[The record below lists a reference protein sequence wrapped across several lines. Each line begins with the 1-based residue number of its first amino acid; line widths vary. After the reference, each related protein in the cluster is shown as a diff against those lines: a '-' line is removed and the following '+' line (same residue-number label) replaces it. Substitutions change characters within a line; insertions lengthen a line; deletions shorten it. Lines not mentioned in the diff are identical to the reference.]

1 MQCGPGLKYCVY
13 GIVALNVLQ
22 SNIMQS
28 LCRMAALINR
38 RKRQQ
43 KTLALIQA
51 RRIRTQQKL
60 LHLPES
66 AGIPAT
72 QSSVSRD
79 LDELGIV
86 KHRGFYA
93 LPQATNGASARGL
106 LSLVPAGDYMLVA
119 RCEAGLASSVAV
131 EIDRARFSEIAG
143 TIAGEDTIFV
153 ALSKPNLRRTTIR
166 KIWELFG

>member
-1 MQCGPGLKYCVY
+1 MT
-13 GIVALNVLQ
+13 
-22 SNIMQS
+22 
-28 LCRMAALINR
+28 ALINR

-43 KTLALIQA
+43 KALALIQS

-60 LHLPES
+60 LHLLEQ

-79 LDELGIV
+79 LDELGII

-93 LPQATNGASARGL
+93 LPRAADGASARGL
-106 LSLVPAGDYMLVA
+106 LSLVEAGDCLLVA
-119 RCEAGLASSVAV
+119 RCEPGLASSVAV
-131 EIDRARFSEIAG
+131 EIDRARFSEIVG

-153 ALSKPNLRRTTIR
+153 ALSNPNLQRTATR

>member
-1 MQCGPGLKYCVY
+1 
-13 GIVALNVLQ
+13 
-22 SNIMQS
+22 
-28 LCRMAALINR
+28 MAALINR

-60 LHLPES
+60 LYLLES

-79 LDELGIV
+79 LEELGII
-86 KHRGFYA
+86 KHRGFYR
-93 LPQATNGASARGL
+93 LPQATNGASSRGL
-106 LSLVPAGDYMLVA
+106 LSLVPSGDCMLVV
-119 RCEAGLASSVAV
+119 RCEPGLASALAV
-131 EIDRARFSEIAG
+131 EIDRARISEIVG

-153 ALSKPNLRRTTIR
+153 ALSRPNLQRTATR

>member
-1 MQCGPGLKYCVY
+1 MT
-13 GIVALNVLQ
+13 
-22 SNIMQS
+22 
-28 LCRMAALINR
+28 ALINR

-43 KTLALIQA
+43 KTLALIQSL
-51 RRIRTQQKL
+51 RIRTQQKL
-60 LHLPES
+60 LHLLEQ

-79 LDELGIV
+79 LDELGII

-93 LPQATNGASARGL
+93 LPRAADGASARGL
-106 LSLVPAGDYMLVA
+106 LSLVEAGDCLLVA
-119 RCEAGLASSVAV
+119 RCEPGLASSVAV
-131 EIDRARFSEIAG
+131 EIDRARFSEIVG

-153 ALSKPNLRRTTIR
+153 ALSNPNLQRTATR